1 MTTKEFKELI
11 DGCIFDVQEG
21 DCYLGMVKVDG
32 QVSVSFEGKPE
43 TLKAVLFSL
52 MNKYEDLAEVVCDA
66 AFVYNEQEDL

>member
-1 MTTKEFKELI
+1 MP
-11 DGCIFDVQEG
+11 EG

-32 QVSVSFEGKPE
+32 KVSVSFEGKPE

-52 MNKYEDLAEVVCDA
+52 MNKYDDLAEVVCDA